1 MEQEP
6 EKEIITVENAEECVA
21 TEGPL
26 ELNEAEETVLRKF
39 DLAGKFGP
47 CSSMSRSE
55 RFARAEKLG
64 LSPPEEVRTI
74 LEKLGG
80 NQAVQRSIWHGRL

>member
-1 MEQEP
+1 M
-6 EKEIITVENAEECVA
+6 A

-47 CSSMSRSE
+47 CSSMCVSAQLSTCNYIWV
-55 RFARAEKLG
+55 ARC
-64 LSPPEEVRTI
+64 
-74 LEKLGG
+74 
-80 NQAVQRSIWHGRL
+80 WHASTFFFWQVSV